1 MTAVGD
7 GFDDGEIT
15 TRGIV
20 SADILQQ
27 YVDTFASLVDECRM
41 HFSES
46 GLSATAVDPANVA
59 MVDADL
65 SRGAFEAFDSPG
77 EVRIGVALDK
87 LDDKLGSA
95 NSDDLVEFGLD
106 METRHLRLRYRTVE
120 HKMAL
125 IDPDS
130 IRQEP
135 EMPDLEL
142 PNFAEIHSDD
152 LQEARKNVALVTDH
166 LWIRGDDVAGEGEL
180 RFVGEGDTDRTILSY
195 VGDDLERDD
204 IHEDTESCFSV
215 DYIEDMDK
223 PIPSGV
229 VVGIEFGDEFPMV
242 LSWSAFEETLDV
254 TYSLAPRITSE

>member
-7 GFDDGEIT
+7 GFEDGEIT

-27 YVDTFASLVDECRM
+27 YVDTLSSLVDEARV
-41 HFSES
+41 HFDDS
-46 GLSATAVDPANVA
+46 GLSARAVDPANVA

-65 SRGAFEAFDSPG
+65 SKHAFEAYESPG

-87 LDDKLGSA
+87 LDEKLGSA

-130 IRQEP
+130 IREEP
-135 EMPDLEL
+135 DIPDLDL
-142 PNFAEIHSDD
+142 PNYAEILSGD

-166 LWIRGDDVAGEGEL
+166 IWIRGDEVAGEGEL
-180 RFVGEGDTDRTILSY
+180 RFVGEGDTDRTVLSY
-195 VGDDLERDD
+195 VGDDLQRDE
-204 IHEDTESCFSV
+204 IGQESESCFSV

-229 VVGIEFGDEFPMV
+229 TVGLEFGDEFPII
-242 LSWSAFEETLDV
+242 LTWRAFEESLDV
-254 TYSLAPRITSE
+254 TYSLAPRITSD